1 MGRALSGTPT
11 PAGPLAGFGNPTGC
25 WREMLGS
32 PRRVEGTDLGH
43 NRRGGPLL
51 ADLAVGD
58 LVDVHR
64 VPMDWLAVGRRL
76 QQASLDRGGDDEPD
90 GDQVVLGDD
99 VLFGRVRVRQ
109 RPG

>member
-1 MGRALSGTPT
+1 
-11 PAGPLAGFGNPTGC
+11 
-25 WREMLGS
+25 
-32 PRRVEGTDLGH
+32 
-43 NRRGGPLL
+43 
-51 ADLAVGD
+51 
-58 LVDVHR
+58 
-64 VPMDWLAVGRRL
+64 MDWLAVGRRL